1 MHNDTG
7 ARYQIVVD
15 GIPRSNR
22 DTKAAAIEAAELL
35 RKRSGKV
42 EVKDT
47 KTGEVL
53 KG

>member
-7 ARYQIVVD
+7 ARYQIIVD

-22 DTKAAAIEAAELL
+22 DTKVAALEAADLL
-35 RKRSGKV
+35 RKGSGKV

-47 KTGEVL
+47 KTGQTVT
-53 KG
+53 